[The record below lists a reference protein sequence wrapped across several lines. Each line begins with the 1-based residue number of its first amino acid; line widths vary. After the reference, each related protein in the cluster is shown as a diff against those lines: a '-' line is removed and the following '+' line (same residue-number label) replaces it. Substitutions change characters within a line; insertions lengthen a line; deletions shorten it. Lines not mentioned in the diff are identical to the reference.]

1 MDEKLKASRREAL
14 RLGSLAVAA
23 ATIAAPASARSAV
36 APSPSPAARPT
47 ADELERAKT
56 LWGGE
61 FGGGRGAR

>member
-1 MDEKLKASRREAL
+1 MDEKLQASRREAL
-14 RLGSLAVAA
+14 GLGSLAVAA

-36 APSPSPAARPT
+36 AASPSPRPT
-47 ADELERAKT
+47 AQELERAKT